1 MKSVRPAGFTL
12 IEVIVAIV
20 LSAVAMAAILPFLG
34 NVFMRSHEP
43 RTQLEE
49 GLALQT
55 AMERIVV
62 RFATNDLATLQ
73 ARLAAEV
80 ASCPGTNLAI
90 VDNAYVQFDAG
101 GQETASSGSNYL
113 LKITLRNDLG
123 ETVTR
128 LFAEPP

>member
-1 MKSVRPAGFTL
+1 MKPVRPAGFTL

-34 NVFMRSHEP
+34 NVFLQSHEP
-43 RTQLEE
+43 RTQLDA

-62 RFATNDLATLQ
+62 RFATNDLATLRAQ
-73 ARLAAEV
+73 VVSEV
-80 ASCPGTNLAI
+80 AGYPGPIGVTT
-90 VDNAYVQFDAG
+90 NAYIQFDAG
-101 GQETASSGSNYL
+101 GQEIAAGGSNTL
-113 LKITLRNDLG
+113 LKIALQNALG

-128 LFAEPP
+128 IFAEPP